1 MKITEQQITAIDNNN
16 TKAKAI
22 LQSLAFALEMDADT
36 GEQINVLGLV
46 EAALDYLE
54 QNNKMFSVGL

>member
-1 MKITEQQITAIDNNN
+1 MKITEQQITAIDGNN

-22 LQSLAFALEMDADT
+22 LQSLAYALEMDADT
-36 GEQINVLGLV
+36 GEQINVLDLV

-54 QNNKMFSVGL
+54 QNNQMFSVGL